1 MYSAEATI
9 AIIKSLASGSSGGVS
24 LDKAVVLVANF
35 LDSSTLV
42 ITEGAYYGTKQA
54 IASI

>member
-1 MYSAEATI
+1 MYSTEATI
-9 AIIKSLASGSSGGVS
+9 AIIKSLASSSGGGVS

-35 LDSSTLV
+35 SDSGTLV

-54 IASI
+54 IAAI

>member
-9 AIIKSLASGSSGGVS
+9 AIIKSLASGSDGGVS

-54 IASI
+54 IAAI